1 MSQNA
6 DANQAF
12 KNQFQG
18 VHVSDCNFIGVD
30 LAKSSFQ
37 IHRASKTG
45 KVLGRKQLNRT
56 KFAEFLATSPKSTIF
71 MEACGGAH
79 YWARKARS
87 FGHDIKLIA
96 PQYVKPFVKRQ
107 KSDAADA
114 EAICEAGMR
123 DNMLFV
129 PVKAIAQQDLQALHR
144 IRDMQVGNRTA
155 LYNQVRGL
163 LLEYGIAI
171 PKTMSALRKKLC
183 EICTGLEE
191 KSIGDLSPMMRQ
203 EMLLQWDEIKRVDEK
218 IDEYDRKISSY
229 AAGDDRCQRIMKV
242 PGIGPITATSIVAAV
257 GNAKEF
263 RNSRQFSA
271 WLGLVPRQHSTGGK
285 TRLMGMSKQGNKHL
299 RTLLIHGG
307 RAVMMN
313 TGKKKDPRSIWA
325 EELKKKVGMNKAAVA
340 MANKNARTVWALLTR
355 QCEYKANYQRCNG

>member
-1 MSQNA
+1 M
-6 DANQAF
+6 
-12 KNQFQG
+12 
-18 VHVSDCNFIGVD
+18 SDCNFIGVD

-37 IHRASKTG
+37 IHNASRTG
-45 KVLGRKQLNRT
+45 KVLSRKQVNRV
-56 KFAEFLATSPKSTIF
+56 KFSELLATTQKSTIF
-71 MEACGGAH
+71 MEACAGAH
-79 YWARKARS
+79 FWARKGQA
-87 FGHDIKLIA
+87 FGHTVKLIA

-123 DNMLFV
+123 ENMFFV
-129 PVKAIAQQDLQALHR
+129 PVKTIAQQDLQALHR

-155 LYNQVRGL
+155 LYNQIRGI

-171 PKTMSALRKKLC
+171 PKSMSALRKKLS
-183 EICTGLEE
+183 EISLGKDGDG
-191 KSIGDLSPMMRQ
+191 KSDLSPMMRN
-203 EMLLQWDEIKRVDEK
+203 EMLLQWEEVQRIDAKV
-218 IDEYDRKISSY
+218 DEYDRKIRTY
-229 AAGDDRCQRIMKV
+229 ATDDDRCQRLMKV
-242 PGIGPITATSIVAAV
+242 PGIGPITATAIVAAV
-257 GNAKEF
+257 GNASEF

-313 TGKKKDPRSIWA
+313 TGKKKDPRSLWA
-325 EELKKKVGMNKAAVA
+325 EELKKKVGMNKASVA
-340 MANKNARTVWALLTR
+340 MANKNARTVWALLVK
-355 QCEYKANYQRCNG
+355 QSEYKSNYRTTLAS